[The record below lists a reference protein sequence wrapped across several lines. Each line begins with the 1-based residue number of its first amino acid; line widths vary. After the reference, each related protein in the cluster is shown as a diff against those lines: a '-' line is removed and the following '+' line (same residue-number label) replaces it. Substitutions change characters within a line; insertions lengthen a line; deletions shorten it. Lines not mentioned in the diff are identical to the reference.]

1 MLGGQS
7 RREGDTGGRGNGNGK
22 IVSYRFVN
30 SLWIVTGPDPNG
42 EYGKERRGFYIYL
55 LCLRQGW

>member
-7 RREGDTGGRGNGNGK
+7 VKEGDTGGRGNGNGK

-42 EYGKERRGFYIYL
+42 EYGKERRGLNIYL
-55 LCLRQGW
+55 LYHGQG